1 MGKETYIGGKLIE
14 KIEGDYTILSNSN
27 IEYNCNLFEA
37 EGVDKGL
44 TYNDPE
50 DIDFGNAFIPIVSIV
65 SNGKDY
71 EFKDKEGYWRLD
83 VRIDNN
89 KRSPQ
94 MQRVRLVSTKAKV
107 KLKFK
112 VEKGNKTAD
121 DNTGIIVADIYNTAN
136 QKIESKK
143 INTSYGSTF
152 EIEINSFKISL
163 IKFYADDDDLYFDG
177 GASHVFCGGIRIG
190 DCQTELQKEN
200 VKSIDDL
207 SPEEKAKFM
216 AVVLM
221 ESANGKES
229 LWDIAYI
236 YLNLVGKQGI
246 ENGLSKSSAYS
257 QKQFGYKAH
266 LYNLG
271 FGMEYKGTL
280 CNEDNK
286 MKDRTIE
293 EQAQIFSTFKQITG
307 FKEFCR
313 SNIFISNPKSFYKDW
328 EGQGYYGDMNIRMHD
343 DRKIWAM
350 ASQYFHLQKQC
361 KVKKKLVVGLFDS
374 SAINNN
380 KDPFNEKIRD
390 STTYIYHTQE
400 IVNYFKENSGELP
413 KYKKGDFLSSKTVWK
428 IVKDSPINEIPPIY
442 LLERRKI

>member
-71 EFKDKEGYWRLD
+71 EFKNKEGYWRLD
-83 VRIDNN
+83 IRIDNN

-94 MQRVRLVSTKAKV
+94 MQRVRLVSTKTKV

-152 EIEINSFKISL
+152 EIEIDSFKISI

-216 AVVLM
+216 ATVLV
-221 ESANGKES
+221 ESSNGKKN

-236 YLNLVGKQGI
+236 YLNIVGTYGI
-246 ENGLSKSSAYS
+246 GGLTKSSAYS
-257 QKQFGYKAH
+257 EKGFVYMSH
-266 LYNLG
+266 LYHLG
-271 FGMEYKGTL
+271 FGKENKDKTAGDDNTWPYRKITVEKQSVEYA
-280 CNEDNK
+280 NF
-286 MKDRTIE
+286 
-293 EQAQIFSTFKQITG
+293 EQVKG
-307 FKEFCR
+307 FKKFCEE
-313 SNIFISNPKSFYKDW
+313 NIFITNPISFYKDW

-361 KVKKKLVVGLFDS
+361 KVTEKLVVALFDQ
-374 SAINNN
+374 SAINKN
-380 KDPFNEKIRD
+380 KDGGKARD
-390 STTYIYHTQE
+390 STTYIYHSKK
-400 IVNYFKENSGELP
+400 ILAHFKKFPSDLP
-413 KYKKGDFLSSKTVWK
+413 NFKNGDHKVSKTVLK
-428 IVKDSPINEIPPIY
+428 ITKDSPANEIPPVYI
-442 LLERRKI
+442 LEDLK

>member
-152 EIEINSFKISL
+152 EIEIDSFKISL

-190 DCQTELQKEN
+190 DCQEELKMQTTKTLD
-200 VKSIDDL
+200 I
-207 SPEEKAKFM
+207 SPLEKALFK
-216 AVVLM
+216 ATVLV
-221 ESANGKES
+221 EASQGLKG
-229 LWDIAYI
+229 LYDIAYI
-236 YLNLVGKQGI
+236 YLNNVNDMKLEK
-246 ENGLSKSSAYS
+246 GLLTSSAYKYKNYMFKVNTYYQCILLNINPPLYADDEGTDPEKNLS
-257 QKQFGYKAH
+257 YGVKVKDYAKSEHFTKYYKMIKQYSNFIDEKIFCNNPQTNYLKWHNQGNRHDININTGRDNRMWDKA
-266 LYNLG
+266 
-271 FGMEYKGTL
+271 
-280 CNEDNK
+280 
-286 MKDRTIE
+286 R
-293 EQAQIFSTFKQITG
+293 Q
-307 FKEFCR
+307 
-313 SNIFISNPKSFYKDW
+313 
-328 EGQGYYGDMNIRMHD
+328 YY
-343 DRKIWAM
+343 
-350 ASQYFHLQKQC
+350 FLQKQC
-361 KVKKKLVVGLFDS
+361 KVEERLVVELIDFRNGIKS
-374 SAINNN
+374 N
-380 KDPFNEKIRD
+380 KNDATTFIFNLEKIVD
-390 STTYIYHTQE
+390 YFNIHPENLPQLGTVKLTNS
-400 IVNYFKENSGELP
+400 NY
-413 KYKKGDFLSSKTVWK
+413 D
-428 IVKDSPINEIPPIY
+428 
-442 LLERRKI
+442 